1 MKQDIIA
8 LAAHRFDERGKRF
21 KTLKPFYRNA
31 KEFFLIG
38 FLFSG
43 KPSSREILSAAA
55 NRYGNSSCCCAS
67 SSRDDGAEMLTPA
80 TTSPL

>member
-38 FLFSG
+38 FLLSG
-43 KPSSREILSAAA
+43 
-55 NRYGNSSCCCAS
+55 N
-67 SSRDDGAEMLTPA
+67 PA
-80 TTSPL
+80 PGKSYRLQPTDTVIAPVVALHPAVTTVPKC

>member
-38 FLFSG
+38 FLLSG
-43 KPSSREILSAAA
+43 
-55 NRYGNSSCCCAS
+55 N
-67 SSRDDGAEMLTPA
+67 PA
-80 TTSPL
+80 PGKSYRL